1 VHTFIK
7 TLKWTLN
14 PVYKWADDVILDNLP
29 IEQTEIL
36 VSLVFELI
44 VLRID
49 VAQNK
54 EEDEVNNDFDM
65 SNMRYYIYFSCLTS
79 YWQIMFSTKSP
90 FLDTDNI
97 NEIKG
102 QMSKL

>member
-1 VHTFIK
+1 MLNDEQRK
-7 TLKWTLN
+7 TTE
-14 PVYKWADDVILDNLP
+14 VILDSLP

-54 EEDEVNNDFDM
+54 EEDEDNNDFDM
-65 SNMRYYIYFSCLTS
+65 SNMRYYIYLSANWTFSL
-79 YWQIMFSTKSP
+79 
-90 FLDTDNI
+90 
-97 NEIKG
+97 
-102 QMSKL
+102 